1 MGSGCGIWHRSSPRA
16 SASPGSI
23 GDVVNSSTICWSLTC
38 LVKAMP
44 TVATGE
50 IEIPSMIDQP
60 SERPERQDQAGSDH
74 RPVVGRFELD

>member
-1 MGSGCGIWHRSSPRA
+1 
-16 SASPGSI
+16 
-23 GDVVNSSTICWSLTC
+23 